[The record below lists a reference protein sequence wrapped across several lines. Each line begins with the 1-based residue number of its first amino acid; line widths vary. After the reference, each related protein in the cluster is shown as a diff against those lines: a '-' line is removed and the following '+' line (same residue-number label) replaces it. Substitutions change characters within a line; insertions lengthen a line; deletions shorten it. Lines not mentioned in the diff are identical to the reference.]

1 MKCTL
6 KMTEYTGEI
15 ANTYANLMK
24 VPYFSSA
31 SEDFPSQ
38 LMNEPLIILRDQIQN
53 RSPRKENTDKITP
66 QENANIGEPR
76 RSARERRKFTP
87 YVHIP

>member
-1 MKCTL
+1 MH
-6 KMTEYTGEI
+6 TENDRIYRRNRKHLRKSNES
-15 ANTYANLMK
+15 
-24 VPYFSSA
+24 PYFSSA

-38 LMNEPLIILRDQIQN
+38 LMNEPLIIPRDQIQN